1 MVVTIIEGGEL
12 SYTLARILLLFNH
25 RVNIIRQ
32 ERDAIIYNLKELGVN
47 IIYGMGSEVDV
58 LSQRCVSESDVFI
71 ALMDNDLDNLA
82 SCLYIKNNFSNK
94 KTITKVNNPKY
105 AKRFEQV
112 GIDIAFNSAFMA
124 LNSISEIRKSNE
136 SF

>member
-12 SYTLARILLLFNH
+12 SYTLARILLLFDH

-32 ERDAIIYNLKELGVN
+32 ERDANMHNLNELGVN
-47 IIYGMGSEVDV
+47 IIYGIGSDIAV
-58 LSQRCVSESDVFI
+58 LSQHCVSESDVFI
-71 ALMDNDLDNLA
+71 ALMDNDLDNLT

-94 KTITKVNNPKY
+94 KTITKVNDPRY
-105 AKRFEQV
+105 TKRFEQV

-124 LNSISEIRKSNE
+124 PNSIGEIRKSNE
-136 SF
+136 NF

>member
-1 MVVTIIEGGEL
+1 MCIRDR

-32 ERDAIIYNLKELGVN
+32 ESDANICKLNELGVN
-47 IIYGMGSEVDV
+47 IIYGIGSEINV
-58 LSQRCVSESDVFI
+58 LSRHCVSESDVFI
-71 ALMDNDLDNLA
+71 VLMDNDMDNLV

-94 KTITKVNNPKY
+94 KTITKVSNPKY
-105 AKRFEQV
+105 VKCFEQV
-112 GIDIAFNSAFMA
+112 GIDIAINSALMA